1 MGVSQSVEYTAQFPF
16 WCFYYYGGNKS
27 TRRETGRDPAIS
39 SPRSFHGVKI
49 CRLVHTIA
57 PAQYKKQEE
66 RMKKL
71 VKSWE
76 NHFKS
81 FFLLFYNILSDCHYF
96 NVINSLLN
104 AFRLKNKIEGTP
116 ILKLAMVRR

>member
-1 MGVSQSVEYTAQFPF
+1 MKRLFNKNVFKHRITLFTEHRGAFYQFPF

-71 VKSWE
+71 VKS
-76 NHFKS
+76 
-81 FFLLFYNILSDCHYF
+81 
-96 NVINSLLN
+96 
-104 AFRLKNKIEGTP
+104 
-116 ILKLAMVRR
+116 